1 MKRIRKLAK
10 TLGAAAIAFVLVCN
24 PLCITKVSAGAS
36 DLKIDSSSFA
46 EKLDETVWNAPNGD
60 VTVENNKIIF
70 NSESMDGTRLVTR
83 NAIRLSE
90 YHTELFQANYTVNL
104 KNLMDSKFIVM
115 FALESLESNYGELGN
130 VELVFEDAD
139 GLQASLVTYDD
150 NGETVVLAENKRVSG
165 KNLKI
170 SVLATTDNVLTV
182 SVNGNK
188 LFGEKVETELTG
200 RVGLAVTGPVEV
212 EISKVDILSHRYDR
226 PENTNIVEDFEK
238 GTINTNT
245 LYSMMKANGGGWPS
259 YLVVEEFEG
268 NQVLMFRNVG
278 TGYIGTVHQY
288 SNFEL
293 SFDMPYI
300 QYRSIMREEGSIISD
315 KSRGLVVSF
324 GDELSEYDSL
334 KYRSAPEAIVIG
346 NESINRLKDSSMTAN
361 LKDTG
366 YYSRNENIGYSV
378 KIRVVDGQVTIY
390 AKSLASET
398 FDEVLSYSMGNVTP
412 LGYIHIWSNEI
423 ANVAIDN
430 LVITNLDDNPNT
442 VELDYKEGFIQ
453 SNGDWNYQPMEK
465 KYRDTEIVEEKDNSP
480 WLWVAVAEAA
490 VGVLFV
496 LGAGAYAI
504 TRKKSRKEAGA
515 HHEN

>member
-1 MKRIRKLAK
+1 MKRIWKLAR
-10 TLGAAAIAFVLVCN
+10 TLGAAAIALILVCN
-24 PLCITKVSAGAS
+24 PLCITKVFAGAS
-36 DLKIDSSSFA
+36 DLVIDSSSFT

-60 VTVENNKIIF
+60 VTVENDKIIF

-83 NAIRLSE
+83 NAIRMSE
-90 YHTELFQANYTVNL
+90 YHTELFQVNYTVNL

-115 FALESLESNYGELGN
+115 FGLESLESNYGESGN

-139 GLQASLVTYDD
+139 GLWASLVTYDD
-150 NGETVVLAENKRVSG
+150 NGETVALAENKKVSG

-170 SVLATTDNVLTV
+170 SVLATTDNVLTI

-188 LFGEKVETELTG
+188 LFDGKVEMDLTG
-200 RVGLAVTGPVEV
+200 RVGLAVTGPVEA
-212 EISKVDILSHRYDR
+212 EISKVDIVSHRYDR

-245 LYSMMKANGGGWPS
+245 LYSMMRSNGGGWPA

-268 NQVLMFRNVG
+268 NRVLMFRNVG
-278 TGYIGTVHQY
+278 IGYIGTVHQY

-293 SFDMPYI
+293 SFDMPFI
-300 QYRSIMREEGSIISD
+300 LYRSIMREEGSIISNA
-315 KSRGLVVSF
+315 SRGLVVSF

-334 KYRSAPEAIVIG
+334 SYKNSPEAIVIG
-346 NESINRLKDSSMTAN
+346 NESITRYKNSSDVAN
-361 LKDTG
+361 LKGTG
-366 YYSRNENIGYSV
+366 YYSKNENIGYSV
-378 KIRVVDGQVTIY
+378 KIRVIDGQVTVY
-390 AKSLASET
+390 AKSLESET
-398 FDEVLSYSMGNVTP
+398 FDEVLSYSMNNVTP

-453 SNGDWNYQPMEK
+453 SNGDWVYQPMEQ
-465 KYRDTEIVEEKDNSP
+465 KYRDKVTVEEKDNSP
-480 WLWVAVAEAA
+480 WPWIAAAEAA

-496 LGAGAYAI
+496 VGAVVYAV
-504 TRKKSRKEAGA
+504 TKKKAEKEVCA
-515 HHEN
+515 HDEK